1 MNTKIQLNITQ
12 VKTMSSLEIAELVG
26 SEHRAV
32 MLSIERLA
40 KRGVIQLPSMV
51 KVENKQSLSPNRFIN
66 AYEFIGE
73 QGKLDSITVVAQ
85 LCPEFT
91 AALVKRWYELENQN
105 KLPQSFAE
113 ALQLA
118 ADQAKQLELAAPK
131 VQYFD
136 TVVERSNLLNAT
148 QVAQKV
154 GMSAVCMNK
163 LLDEL
168 GVYNRCVKRS
178 RVFQQWF
185 IDQGLGELKQTEA
198 GYPQAMFTTRGEA
211 WVIQKFV
218 SEGVTA

>member
-12 VKTMSSLEIAELVG
+12 VKTMSSLEIAELC
-26 SEHRAV
+26 
-32 MLSIERLA
+32 L
-40 KRGVIQLPSMV
+40 KRHP
-51 KVENKQSLSPNRFIN
+51 
-66 AYEFIGE
+66 
-73 QGKLDSITVVAQ
+73 D
-85 LCPEFT
+85 
-91 AALVKRWYELENQN
+91 VKRDIEVMCNQLMVDVSNFAHIYFDSMNRQQTEYRLDKETTLCLVAGYSAPLRMAIIKRWQELEGATR
-105 KLPQSFAE
+105 LPQSFAE

-168 GVYNRCVKRS
+168 GVYNRCIKRS

-198 GYPQAMFTTRGEA
+198 GYPQAMFTTKGEA